1 MAAQNR
7 PVIVGIHGLANKPEP
22 ERLAQWWERSI
33 KEGLA
38 KNCDIEAADFEY
50 RMVYWANFL
59 YKHQLHEESGFDFD
73 RLYNKQPYLE
83 AKEGALKSHQR
94 TWRDGA
100 RKILGR
106 IVGPVLDWVRG
117 RVGRGAFT
125 HYIMRKRVKD
135 LEFYYDEER
144 KIVDDPTKQEK
155 TKREAREVLMDVLK
169 EELRGLK
176 ERRIMLIAHSMGSI
190 IAYDVLR
197 DLGRP
202 EPELEVAHFV
212 TIGSPLGLPEVK
224 KNVYEKRKSYA
235 EEPVRTPTIVN
246 ERWVNYADPGD
257 LVSLDAFLKDDFGP
271 NDKGVRV
278 SDVLVQND
286 YVSPKDKS
294 NPHKSYGYLR
304 TPEVSAHIKA
314 FLGL

>member
-1 MAAQNR
+1 MAAQDR

-22 ERLAQWWERSI
+22 ELLAEWWKRSI

-38 KNCDIEAADFEY
+38 KNCDIEEADFEY
-50 RMVYWANFL
+50 RMVCWANFL
-59 YKHQLHEESGFDFD
+59 YKHRLHDDPDYDFD

-83 AKEGALKSHQR
+83 AKEGALKPYF
-94 TWRDGA
+94 RDWLDSA
-100 RKILGR
+100 RQTLGR
-106 IVGPVLDWVRG
+106 VVGPALDLIRKL
-117 RVGRGAFT
+117 VGRGTLT
-125 HYIMRKRVKD
+125 HYIMRKRLKD
-135 LEFYYDEER
+135 LDFYYDKGR
-144 KIVDDPTKQEK
+144 KIVEDPTEQEK
-155 TKREAREVLMDVLK
+155 TKAQARKVLMDVLK
-169 EELRGLK
+169 KDLRGLK
-176 ERRIMLIAHSMGSI
+176 GRRIMLIAHSMGSI

-197 DLGRP
+197 DLGHP

-212 TIGSPLGLPEVK
+212 TIGSPLGLPLVK
-224 KNVYEKRKSYA
+224 TNVYEKRKSYA

-246 ERWVNYADPGD
+246 ERWVNYADPQD

-271 NDKGVRV
+271 NGKGVRV
-278 SDVLVQND
+278 SDVLVRND
-286 YVSPKDKS
+286 YVSPKGKS